1 MADAHDLLWR
11 AMQPTDTPG
20 PHWDRVV
27 AALHE
32 VARPQEAPDGTAS
45 LHPESERVLRA
56 FLEHEGGL
64 TLSPDTSVPHAM
76 PPHEMVRAHAA
87 QVLAK
92 ADLPKHRALI
102 QRVADHP
109 QSSDRLA
116 AIARAALAQGAA
128 EPP

>member
-1 MADAHDLLWR
+1 MASAHDLLWR
-11 AMQPTDTPG
+11 TLQPDDAPG

-32 VARPQEAPDGTAS
+32 ISRPQATAGGQAA

-64 TLSPDTSVPHAM
+64 VLSPDTSVPHSM
-76 PPHEMVRAHAA
+76 PPHEMVRAHAV
-87 QVLAK
+87 QVLAR
-92 ADLPKHRALI
+92 ADLAKHRALI
-102 QRVADHP
+102 QHVADHP

-116 AIARAALAQGAA
+116 SIARAALRP
-128 EPP
+128 E